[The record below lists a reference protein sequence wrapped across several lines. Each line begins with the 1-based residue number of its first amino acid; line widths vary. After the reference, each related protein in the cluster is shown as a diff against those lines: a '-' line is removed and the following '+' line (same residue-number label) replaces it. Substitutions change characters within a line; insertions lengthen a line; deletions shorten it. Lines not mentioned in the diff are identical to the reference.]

1 MLLSTLIKVNS
12 KTLLQIAN
20 MKQNKAFALPVRTP
34 STGFWGGGGRRKCVL
49 IFLACT

>member
-34 STGFWGGGGRRKCVL
+34 STGFWGGGGGESVCS
-49 IFLACT
+49 FF